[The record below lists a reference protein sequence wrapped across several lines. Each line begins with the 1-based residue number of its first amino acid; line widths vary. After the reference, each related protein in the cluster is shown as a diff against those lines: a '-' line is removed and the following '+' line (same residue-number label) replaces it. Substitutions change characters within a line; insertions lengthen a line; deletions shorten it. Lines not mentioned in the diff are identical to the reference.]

1 MTDLLPESKVA
12 EMLNITPKTLR
23 KWRCI
28 KKGPVWYTIGRNP
41 MYKLKDI
48 ELWIERQ
55 RVVPSNRR

>member
-1 MTDLLPESKVA
+1 MTDLLSESKVA
-12 EMLNITPKTLR
+12 EILNLSPATLR

-28 KKGPVWYTIGRNP
+28 KKGPAWYNIGRNA

-55 RVVPSNRR
+55 RVVPNNRR